1 MLLKKAVKK
10 KNKITIFNN
19 KESFMQLSK
28 NLVLAE
34 VTRSETAK
42 RKGISNMPTPE
53 HIENFKKLAENIF
66 QPIRD
71 HFGKPIRISSG
82 YRSKELNTAIG
93 GALSSQHC
101 QGEAIDI
108 DMDGTDITNAQIFN
122 FIKDNLNFD
131 QLIWE
136 FGTDNNP
143 DWVHVSY
150 ESTGKQRKQILK
162 AVKTAKG
169 TSYVAYK

>member
-1 MLLKKAVKK
+1 
-10 KNKITIFNN
+10 
-19 KESFMQLSK
+19 MQLSK
-28 NLVLAE
+28 NLALAE
-34 VTRSETAK
+34 VMRSETAK

-53 HIENFKKLAENIF
+53 HIENFKLLAENVF

-71 HFGKPIRISSG
+71 HFGVPIILSSG
-82 YRSKELNTAIG
+82 YRSKELNTAVG

-101 QGEAIDI
+101 TGEAIDI
-108 DMDGTDITNAQIFN
+108 DMDGTTVKNAEIFN

-136 FGTDNNP
+136 FGTDSNP

-162 AVKTAKG
+162 AVKSSKG
-169 TSYVAYK
+169 TSYVPYK